1 MPYGSP
7 YDEEA
12 RFFREFLKMGAP
24 ISPSN
29 LRITKEEKILLFFSP
44 IFVIWRFNSPTGGET
59 ENIFF
64 ISVEKRLSNVQPG
77 GEERKIIIFSQKRTK
92 RHFIFQLGSER
103 RKNHKFSRFGGKN
116 GSQMSN
122 QGVKTPN
129 NQERRYT
136 DEHNAYN
143 KNERR
148 SIRCKT
154 LWRS

>member
-12 RFFREFLKMGAP
+12 RFFRQFLKMGSP

-29 LRITKEEKILLFFSP
+29 LRITKEEKFSYVFSP

-103 RKNHKFSRFGGKN
+103 RKNHKFSCFGGKPALNSPTGSETENIFRFGGKTAL
-116 GSQMSN
+116 
-122 QGVKTPN
+122 KCPTR
-129 NQERRYT
+129 E
-136 DEHNAYN
+136 
-143 KNERR
+143 
-148 SIRCKT
+148 
-154 LWRS
+154 

>member
-12 RFFREFLKMGAP
+12 RFFRQFLKMGSP

-29 LRITKEEKILLFFSP
+29 LRITKEEKFSYVFSP

-92 RHFIFQLGSER
+92 RHFIFQLGGEETQQL
-103 RKNHKFSRFGGKN
+103 RKEVHR
-116 GSQMSN
+116 
-122 QGVKTPN
+122 
-129 NQERRYT
+129 
-136 DEHNAYN
+136 
-143 KNERR
+143 
-148 SIRCKT
+148 
-154 LWRS
+154 